1 MDITLEDVKI
11 AIKILEEF
19 ERRYRE
25 ANRILRRLGVH
36 SERGYGG
43 FSPESIMRY
52 MFESGMVKGI
62 SQQPSTEVSTQ
73 PTEEEPIS
81 EEELNRLRS
90 LKEKIRERESRE

>member
-1 MDITLEDVKI
+1 LDITLEDVKI

-36 SERGYGG
+36 PERGYGS
-43 FSPESIMRY
+43 FTPEGIMRM
-52 MFESGMVKGI
+52 MFESGLVGRGTPQP
-62 SQQPSTEVSTQ
+62 STQPSTEV
-73 PTEEEPIS
+73 TEEEPIS

>member
-52 MFESGMVKGI
+52 MIESGMVKGI
-62 SQQPSTEVSTQ
+62 SQQPAGEVS
-73 PTEEEPIS
+73 EEEPIS

>member
-11 AIKILEEF
+11 AIRILEEF

-43 FSPESIMRY
+43 FTPESIMRY
-52 MFESGMVKGI
+52 MIESGMVKGI
-62 SQQPSTEVSTQ
+62 SQQPSTEV
-73 PTEEEPIS
+73 TEEEPIS